1 LLSIAYVLAR
11 ARARYADNLAVWDGE
26 QRLTYGELGER
37 VNALAGALLGMGLR
51 KGDRIAILDVNSQ
64 RYLECYYAAAQTGIV
79 LLPLNSRLA
88 PPEIAYILNDA
99 GTKALFFS
107 GPFLP
112 AVEAAR
118 PNLKTVEAFVIYG
131 ADGIPPGMQEYES
144 LLARAAPVSAIT
156 PSALDDIC
164 NIYYTSGT
172 TGEPK
177 GVCLTYRNMTASML
191 DSAVGLGLDYH
202 DIWMHAAPM
211 FHLVD
216 AWAVWTIPLLGG
228 VQVPMQF
235 EPVRFLSLVQ
245 TTRTTAAALPPTLI
259 NMVCRNPRVK
269 EFDLGSLRFIMFGGS
284 PAPREVLELAAK
296 TIPVNYVHAYGITET
311 SGSTTLQRPEETLTK
326 AGAAGP
332 AVAHVE
338 LAVVDDDGRP
348 VPAGVVGE
356 VVIRGDRVMRE
367 YWNKEQATADVLKN
381 GWYHSGDMGYLDA
394 NESLYIV
401 DRKKDMIISGGENVY
416 SVEVENVLSSHPAVI
431 EAAVIGVPHEQWGEA
446 VKAIVVVRPDAN
458 VTEQD
463 LIAHCRQHI
472 AAYKTPKSVEFYPE
486 ALPKTSTGKLAKR
499 ALRDRY
505 WEGRSKKI

>member
-216 AWAVWTIPLLGG
+216 AWAVWTIPLRGG
-228 VQVPMQF
+228 VPVPMQF

-311 SGSTTLQRPEETLTK
+311 SGITTLQRPEETLTK

-332 AVAHVE
+332 AVANVE